1 MVLDEQLSA
10 AQASADAQLRRVE
23 LGVGDYVGY
32 LDALRTVLNVQD
44 TQASAQRELA
54 TARLNVHRA
63 LGGTWSADQP
73 QDPAS
78 AEDPR

>member
-1 MVLDEQLSA
+1 MLNEQLSVA
-10 AQASADAQLRRVE
+10 EASADAALLRVE

-44 TQASAQRELA
+44 TQASAERELA

-63 LGGTWSADQP
+63 LRGNWIPEQADE
-73 QDPAS
+73 QDS
-78 AEDPR
+78 EGDLR